1 VREAANHHRISRQHH
16 LLRETPG
23 SWHVKP
29 TPRDHPKATSH
40 LTPSH
45 LVHSDAD
52 LTYYPRLTHVGTCAE
67 KLQCNRLAVMATV
80 TEALKE
86 KVLGTEL
93 EPQLSAQTRNN
104 FLQYAKKD
112 EASDEYYMTE
122 TEFVDAIAPEGE
134 DYVSTCWHTS
144 S

>member
-1 VREAANHHRISRQHH
+1 
-16 LLRETPG
+16 
-23 SWHVKP
+23 
-29 TPRDHPKATSH
+29 
-40 LTPSH
+40 
-45 LVHSDAD
+45 
-52 LTYYPRLTHVGTCAE
+52 
-67 KLQCNRLAVMATV
+67 MATV

-112 EASDEYYMTE
+112 EGSDEYYMTE

-134 DYVSTCWHTS
+134 DYVSDCRLCSEAMLSTRMYNITVAH
-144 S
+144 

>member
-1 VREAANHHRISRQHH
+1 
-16 LLRETPG
+16 
-23 SWHVKP
+23 
-29 TPRDHPKATSH
+29 
-40 LTPSH
+40 
-45 LVHSDAD
+45 
-52 LTYYPRLTHVGTCAE
+52 
-67 KLQCNRLAVMATV
+67 MATV

-112 EASDEYYMTE
+112 EGSDEYYMTE

-134 DYVSTCWHTS
+134 DYVSACLLLTRSMLPARCCIRPIAIAY
-144 S
+144 